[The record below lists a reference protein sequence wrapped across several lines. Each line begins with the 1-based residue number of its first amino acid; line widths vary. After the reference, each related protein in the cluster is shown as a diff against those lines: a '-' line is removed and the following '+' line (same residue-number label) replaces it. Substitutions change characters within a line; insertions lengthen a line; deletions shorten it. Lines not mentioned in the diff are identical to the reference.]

1 MTSTASTAATPPD
14 GERYAD
20 GAGLLAP
27 VRAGTAAETATGDP
41 AILRAML
48 DAEAALTRAQAA
60 VGLAT
65 GRAART
71 VTEAARADWFD
82 VRSLA
87 LRGRAGG
94 NPVIPLVAD
103 LTRAVAERE
112 PEDAEFV
119 HRGAT
124 SQDIVDT
131 ALMLVAA
138 RTLDLITADLER
150 SAEALGALAA
160 EHRDTPMPGR
170 TLTQHAV
177 PTTFGLKAAGWRSLL
192 LDAHDRLSAVRSS
205 LPAQLGGAAGT
216 LAAFHAFEAHH
227 AEGAAADRDAEQA
240 RERDAGQVRERARD
254 GDVGL
259 ALAAAFARE
268 LGLAEPPLPW
278 HVLRTPIADLGGAL
292 AFCAGAL
299 GKIAADVLTLSRTE
313 IGELAEG
320 TGGASS
326 AMPHKRNPVRAALIA
341 SAARQVPALA
351 AVLFGSMAAEDERPA
366 GAWHAEW
373 GPLLDALRLTGGAA
387 EMAAGLCTG
396 LRVFPDRMRTDLDLT
411 GGLLLTERL
420 AARLT
425 PLLGREAAARLLA
438 TASRRA
444 MEQGIDL
451 ARTLAEDPELSALLP
466 AESLREL
473 TDPAGSL
480 GSAAALTDRALRRR
494 PRPARGPARRPTDLD
509 PGEDFGRDSGQE
521 SGRDRDLA
529 SDRDSRQDHGQDL
542 P

>member
-1 MTSTASTAATPPD
+1 C
-14 GERYAD
+14 
-20 GAGLLAP
+20 
-27 VRAGTAAETATGDP
+27 
-41 AILRAML
+41 
-48 DAEAALTRAQAA
+48 
-60 VGLAT
+60 
-65 GRAART
+65 
-71 VTEAARADWFD
+71 
-82 VRSLA
+82 
-87 LRGRAGG
+87 
-94 NPVIPLVAD
+94 
-103 LTRAVAERE
+103 
-112 PEDAEFV
+112 
-119 HRGAT
+119 
-124 SQDIVDT
+124 
-131 ALMLVAA
+131 
-138 RTLDLITADLER
+138 
-150 SAEALGALAA
+150 
-160 EHRDTPMPGR
+160 
-170 TLTQHAV
+170 
-177 PTTFGLKAAGWRSLL
+177 
-192 LDAHDRLSAVRSS
+192 S

-216 LAAFHAFEAHH
+216 LAAFHAFEEHR
-227 AEGAAADRDAEQA
+227 AEGAAAD
-240 RERDAGQVRERARD
+240 RD

-313 IGELAEG
+313 IGELAEA

-387 EMAAGLCTG
+387 ETAAGLCTG

-444 MEQGIDL
+444 TEQGIDL
-451 ARTLAEDPELSALLP
+451 ARTLAEDPELNALLP

-473 TDPAGSL
+473 TDPAGCL

-494 PRPARGPARRPTDLD
+494 PRPARGPAR
-509 PGEDFGRDSGQE
+509 
-521 SGRDRDLA
+521 
-529 SDRDSRQDHGQDL
+529 
-542 P
+542 

>member
-48 DAEAALTRAQAA
+48 DAEAALTRAQAT

-71 VTEAARADWFD
+71 VTEAARADRFD

-216 LAAFHAFEAHH
+216 LAAFHTFEEHH
-227 AEGAAADRDAEQA
+227 AEGAVADRDTEQA
-240 RERDAGQVRERARD
+240 RDRDTEQARD

-259 ALAAAFARE
+259 TLAAAFAHE
-268 LGLAEPPLPW
+268 LGLAEPLLPW

-341 SAARQVPALA
+341 STARQVPALA

-387 EMAAGLCTG
+387 EVAAELVTG

-466 AESLREL
+466 AENLCEL

-494 PRPARGPARRPTDLD
+494 PRPARGPARRPTDRD
-509 PGEDFGRDSGQE
+509 PGEGFGRDSGRE